1 MVYLNYKLNEIN
13 LSFRWEVPQKKKKGE
28 GGRARAEVGSV
39 TGDSG
44 PARAKVGSVTGDS
57 GPPRAK
63 VGSVTGDGGSA
74 RAEVGSVTDLDK
86 NTWRV
91 TPVTEPEKDLE
102 VKENS

>member
-1 MVYLNYKLNEIN
+1 LVYLNYKLNEIN

-28 GGRARAEVGSV
+28 GGRARVEVGSV

-44 PARAKVGSVTGDS
+44 PARAKVGSVTGD
-57 GPPRAK
+57 
-63 VGSVTGDGGSA
+63 GGSA
-74 RAEVGSVTDLDK
+74 RAEVGSMTDLDK